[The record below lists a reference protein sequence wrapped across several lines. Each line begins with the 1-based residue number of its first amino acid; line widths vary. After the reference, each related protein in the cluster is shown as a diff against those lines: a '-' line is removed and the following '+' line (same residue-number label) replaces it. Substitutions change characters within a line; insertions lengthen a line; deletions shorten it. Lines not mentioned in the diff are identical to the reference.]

1 MIQNRR
7 PSGSPEAPLEESTS
21 SQSQQ
26 RPRKATLRFGALTS
40 VPPPP
45 PASAFPGPLETGW
58 VVHSMPRAPIS
69 NDEIE
74 LALGRALAF
83 LASDEREGIYT
94 LLSSRKYGAAVE
106 QVEDRARTT
115 RRT

>member
-74 LALGRALAF
+74 LALGRARAVQ
-83 LASDEREGIYT
+83 ARAAREGI
-94 LLSSRKYGAAVE
+94 K
-106 QVEDRARTT
+106 T
-115 RRT
+115 RP